1 MAGAV
6 RIGSRRDR
14 GLCYS
19 DPMREF
25 AVTLSSMKVGCY
37 HYNPANLPLRIAD
50 SPQQSRYKNSLTIIE
65 HCCFTDI
72 QH

>member
-25 AVTLSSMKVGCY
+25 AVTLSSMKVGFY
-37 HYNPANLPLRIAD
+37 HYNPANLPLRITD
-50 SPQQSRYKNSLTIIE
+50 SLSNRATRIVLPS
-65 HCCFTDI
+65 
-72 QH
+72 